1 MMRTPAICMSV
12 SSHKLAALNFLPH
25 KNRRLTRKDRGYSI
39 NCAHWSDVGHKERD
53 GWREGGRERER
64 EDNRHTLHF
73 NGRRT
78 DFKIVNVSLTNGIHK
93 LSQNLEVGLK
103 KINSKPNP

>member
-1 MMRTPAICMSV
+1 MMQTPAICMSV
-12 SSHKLAALNFLPH
+12 SSHTLAALHFLPH

-53 GWREGGRERER
+53 GGREGGR

-73 NGRRT
+73 NGRRI
-78 DFKIVNVSLTNGIHK
+78 DFKIVNVNLTNGIHK
-93 LSQNLEVGLK
+93 LSKNLEVGLK